1 MTMKKDDTK
10 LRSDPLWKSTYEI
23 AQQTYGI
30 AQQILDAFPDEQ
42 WATVNKLRTTANDC
56 MFYVSQSVGA
66 TPTELSVYDMNNA
79 RKHLFTLQSMYIFA
93 AKQQFTK
100 LEPDI
105 VVAIDAMITD
115 IDRRIE
121 LAEKNRL
128 EQTQK
133 DLEPWLEK
141 YKLWQKIQD

>member
-1 MTMKKDDTK
+1 MKNNDNK
-10 LRSDPLWKSTYEI
+10 LRQDPLWKSTYEI
-23 AQQTYGI
+23 AQQIYGI
-30 AQQILDAFPDEQ
+30 AQQILETFPDEQ

-66 TPTELSVYDMNNA
+66 APTELSVYDMNNA

-121 LAEKNRL
+121 RAEKTRL